1 MSWEEAFRNPP
12 KKNRIHPF
20 WFWNGDITKEEIE
33 HQIEEMSEKGL
44 GGMFICPRQGQTVPY
59 LSKKWFELIEFA
71 CQKAKENGLES
82 WLYDEYPYPSGMS
95 GGEVLLRHPEAEHM
109 VLHHYAFEAEGGV
122 EFTRVLEFE
131 EILYAAAFQVVDGQ
145 CDPEHRIDLKDFIGN
160 LQQTEIYQ
168 KTGLTAYNNK
178 RFFTYGPREVLVVT
192 LPQGDWRIEIYGQA
206 PLGDFKYYG
215 GFFDP
220 CNPRAVR
227 TFLETT
233 HEKYARQIG
242 DRFGD
247 TVMGMF
253 SDEVGMLSPI
263 PWSRRV
269 PEEFEKRKGYSL
281 LDNLPALH
289 NHTWENA
296 YKIRYD
302 MYDVVHQIFV
312 ESYHKQVA
320 DWCEEHHLS
329 YAAEV
334 PFMRL
339 STQRYSTIPGGDTA
353 HEKAGKSLEWI
364 YDKYLR
370 HFRYSANAV
379 GSLAKQ
385 LDRKQALIES
395 FHSVGWTMTMQDA
408 KWMIDRLG
416 CSGINMFNFHA
427 FYYTIDSIAKHDAPP
442 SQFLQNPYWKEYRQL
457 ADYVGRMSV
466 FISESKEI
474 CSIAV
479 LDPSPTLWSLLGD
492 PFQGFP
498 YRGEDREEEK
508 LCDQIRDDWVYTTKT
523 ILLNQLQYDHLD
535 SEMLP
540 QFEVKNGR
548 LIMGRA
554 SYGLVIIPPAFFY
567 EKEALNKLM
576 EFLRGGGHLLFLG
589 KLPDKSLDTG
599 ITDEEMEMKW
609 RHLLTEYP
617 DQVTFLPSAGAFK
630 DAGMEEAMISC
641 CRRIVDAPF
650 EICLNEEHRNEFI
663 TSIRA
668 DEEGNIYV
676 LLANQGMHYV
686 EAEIKN
692 KRKHL
697 CFSAEQYCLDN
708 GEKHQLGTIEEGL
721 TLEFA
726 PLESKC
732 ICFSPR
738 ESREA
743 ALSSKLPK
751 VTIGTEEPM
760 QIEISGGNIL
770 RIDQFQMSLDQIH
783 WTDTEVKT
791 FAEQCAEQAVL
802 AAEQFKFESDFGT
815 PKQVHIQYPVNVS
828 YRTTFQIQEMPEN
841 IALLL
846 DKRTITGN
854 YVICINGNEIREK
867 DFKGVFINDQN
878 NRICDISQWVIP
890 DVNILSVEV
899 EVAIESD
906 GIRDPLYLIGSFGVN
921 EKREL
926 IKKQETAQFS
936 PDFTEGFPYYSG
948 TLTFTKEVCF
958 VIQEMPETFIL
969 DFDFKDTCLECLEVR
984 MNGHSLGV
992 RAYTPYQWE
1001 CRREYLKDGE
1011 NIIQI
1016 RRINTL
1022 ANMLDGTYFDYGK
1035 HELVPIYPVSIKHM
1049 LPASSLL

>member
-1 MSWEEAFRNPP
+1 MSWEDAFRNPP
-12 KKNRIHPF
+12 RENRIHPF
-20 WFWNGDITKEEIE
+20 WFWNGDITLEEIE
-33 HQIEEMSEKGL
+33 HQIEEMAEKGL

-71 CQKAKENGLES
+71 CQKADENGLES

-95 GGEVLLRHPEAEHM
+95 GGEVLLRHPEAGHM
-109 VLHHYAFEAEGGV
+109 VLHHYAFQVEGGI
-122 EFTRVLEFE
+122 EFIREMEFE
-131 EILYAAAFQVVDGQ
+131 EILYAAAVPVVDGL
-145 CDPEHRIDLKDFIGN
+145 CDLSRRIDLKENIGN

-178 RFFTYGPREVLVVT
+178 RFFTYGPKEVLVAT
-192 LPQGDWRIEIYGQA
+192 LPEGHWKVEIYAQA
-206 PLGDFKYYG
+206 ALGDFKYYG

-220 CNPRAVR
+220 CNPQAVR

-233 HEKYARQIG
+233 HEKYAKQIG
-242 DRFGD
+242 NRFGS

-289 NHTWENA
+289 DNTWENV

-302 MYDVVHQIFV
+302 LYDVIHQIFV

-320 DWCEEHHLS
+320 DWCQAHRLS

-364 YDKYLR
+364 YNKYLR

-385 LDRKQALIES
+385 LDRNQALIES

-442 SQFLQNPYWKEYRQL
+442 SQFLQNPYWKEYRRL

-466 FISESKEI
+466 FVSASKAT

-479 LDPSPTLWSLLGD
+479 LDPAPTLWSLLGD

-498 YRGEDREEEK
+498 YEGEDPEEEK
-508 LCDQIRDDWVYTTKT
+508 LCDQIRDDWVYITKT

-548 LIMGRA
+548 LEMGRA

-567 EKEALNKLM
+567 EREAFKKLR
-576 EFLRGGGHLLFLG
+576 EFIVGGGQLLFLG
-589 KLPDKSLDTG
+589 RLPDKSLDME
-599 ITDEEMEMKW
+599 ISDEEMKSKW
-609 RHLLTEYP
+609 ELLVTEYP
-617 DQVTFLPSAGAFK
+617 EQVTFLQSESAFK
-630 DAGMEEAMISC
+630 EAGMEEAMIRC
-641 CRRIVDAPF
+641 CKKVADEPF
-650 EICLNEEHRNEFI
+650 EICLKEDFRKEFI
-663 TSIRA
+663 TSFRV
-668 DEEGNIYV
+668 DDKGNVYALV
-676 LLANQGMHYV
+676 ANQGLHYV
-686 EAEIKN
+686 EAAIKS
-692 KRKHL
+692 KRKDQR
-697 CFSAEQYCLDN
+697 FAVEQYCLDT
-708 GEKHQLGTIEEGL
+708 GEKNLLGIIDDVL
-721 TLEFA
+721 SLEFA

-732 ICFSPR
+732 ICFTSVGY
-738 ESREA
+738 SEA
-743 ALSSKLPK
+743 VLPSHLQRI
-751 VTIGTEEPM
+751 TIGTQEPM
-760 QIEISGGNIL
+760 LVEISGGNIL
-770 RIDQFQMSLDQIH
+770 RFEQFQMSLDQVY

-791 FAEQCAEQAVL
+791 FIEQCAEQPVL
-802 AAEQFKFESDFGT
+802 KAEQFRFESDFGT
-815 PKQVHIQYPVNVS
+815 PKQAHIQYPVNVF
-828 YRTTFQIQEMPEN
+828 YRTVFQIKELPESLS
-841 IALLL
+841 LLL
-846 DKRTITGN
+846 DKRTITGE
-854 YVICINGNEIREK
+854 YVISINGIEIRK
-867 DFKGVFINDQN
+867 ADFKRVFINDQN
-878 NRICDISQWVIP
+878 NRICEITRWVALGKNTISVDI
-890 DVNILSVEV
+890 
-899 EVAIESD
+899 AAGRESD
-906 GIRDPLYLIGSFGVN
+906 GIRDPLYLTGDFGVN
-921 EKREL
+921 ERREL
-926 IKKQETAQFS
+926 IKKPETAHFS
-936 PDFTEGFPYYSG
+936 ICFTEGFPYYSG
-948 TLTFTKEVCF
+948 ILTFTKKVCF
-958 VIQEMPETFIL
+958 IKQEMPETFLL
-969 DFDFKDTCLECLEVR
+969 DFDFKNTCLECLEVKI
-984 MNGHSLGV
+984 NGHSLGV

-1001 CRREYLKDGE
+1001 CKRLFLKNGE
-1011 NIIQI
+1011 NTIDIV
-1016 RRINTL
+1016 RINTL
-1022 ANMLDGTYFDYGK
+1022 ANMLDGTYFDYEK
-1035 HELVPIYPVSIKHM
+1035 HKLIPIYPPKSNQ
-1049 LPASSLL
+1049 